1 MKLIRHESTYN
12 PTIKAKLKQMVQNL
26 EKKTDEEKIA
36 FIFKSET
43 KFVERPYVKGDIVSA
58 EIASYLKDL
67 EEHISNAPYI
77 SHGTIPKEAISYIDN
92 AYENICQQV
101 EKEFTEIRKK

>member
-1 MKLIRHESTYN
+1 M
-12 PTIKAKLKQMVQNL
+12 
-26 EKKTDEEKIA
+26 
-36 FIFKSET
+36 
-43 KFVERPYVKGDIVSA
+43 SA

-77 SHGTIPKEAISYIDN
+77 SRGTIPKEAISYIDN